1 MARKLRVEY
10 DGALYHVIN
19 RGNFRADVF
28 ASKGTREA
36 FERCLLETCEK
47 SQWRLHA
54 YVIMRNHYHLAVET
68 PRGNLVD
75 GMQWLQST
83 FANRF
88 NRVHDVHGHVFQGRY
103 HAFLVE
109 SLRELGAVGHY
120 IHLNPVRAGVVR
132 LDELEGYHIGS
143 YGYLRRPKA
152 RPAWLSFD
160 AVLSAAGGL
169 ADRKAGWNSYAAYLK
184 WLAENEP
191 AQKGLAFDQMC
202 RGWAIGS
209 EVFKQDVRRKFEEKL
224 LGEGTEAT
232 TRTEARVQA
241 WNKELDRALARLGKS
256 PKEVAGDAKAA
267 PWKVAIAAHLKTV
280 TTSSNPWIAE
290 ALHMGA
296 HAAISR
302 YVTEFRSGQRPAA
315 TPYFN
320 RISKG

>member
-10 DGALYHVIN
+10 DGAMYHVIN

-28 ASKGTREA
+28 ASEGTKKA
-36 FERCLLETCEK
+36 FEQCLLEACEK

-54 YVIMRNHYHLAVET
+54 YVIMRNHYHVAVET

-75 GMQWLQST
+75 GMRWLQST

-88 NRVHDVHGHVFQGRY
+88 NRVHGVHGHVFQGRY

-120 IHLNPVRAGVVR
+120 IHLNPVRAGVVK
-132 LDELEGYHIGS
+132 LEELEGYRIGS

-152 RPAWLSFD
+152 RPSCLSFD
-160 AVLSAAGGL
+160 AVLGAAGGL

-209 EVFKQDVRRKFEEKL
+209 EGFKQEVRRKFEEKL
-224 LGEGTEAT
+224 LGAGAEAT
-232 TRTEARVQA
+232 TRMEARVQA
-241 WNKELDRALARLGKS
+241 WNKELTLVLARLKKT
-256 PKEVAGDAKAA
+256 PDDVAGDPKAA
-267 PWKVAIAAHLKTV
+267 PWKVAIAAHLKAA

-290 ALHMGA
+290 ALKMGA

-315 TPYFN
+315 SPFFSK
-320 RISKG
+320 ISKG